1 MIIGHFAAVA
11 IAKLTYFQRES
22 LAILTFASIG
32 PDVLDK
38 PAKILFG
45 LPGRGVCHSLIFFG
59 VVSLV
64 ASIYWLK
71 IKYELRLLVAAII
84 LWGSHLLGD
93 FLQLGV
99 LLWPFY
105 GSLDP
110 GPRFH
115 FAEKLAFYYWE
126 IKYPYQLGFE
136 IACISALMYILFLRF
151 FKHKAAWGTSSDNLG
166 KLWFRLSGKIK
177 RRSAEQKI
185 I

>member
-11 IAKLTYFQRES
+11 IAKLTYFQRQS
-22 LAILTFASIG
+22 LAVLTFASIG
-32 PDVLDK
+32 PDVFDK

-45 LPGRGVCHSLIFFG
+45 LPGRGVCHSLFFFG
-59 VVSLV
+59 IVSLI

-71 IKYELRLLVAAII
+71 IKYEPRLLLAAII

-93 FLQLGV
+93 FLQWGV

-115 FAEKLAFYYWE
+115 FGEKLAFYYWE

-136 IACISALMYILFLRF
+136 ITCILALFYILFLRF
-151 FKHKAAWGTSSDNLG
+151 LKHKSTGETSSDNFR
-166 KLWFRLSGKIK
+166 KLWFRPSEKIK
-177 RRSAEQKI
+177 RRSAEQKTI
-185 I
+185 